1 MRLVHGNA
9 AARWLP
15 SRHNFALFR
24 LLAWLRLRN
33 AHPEPAPVILGIDR
47 HQSNTE
53 TWIVTAWVS
62 VMATIFIAE
71 VFAVPP
77 ALSFILAMAGFQVA
91 LITSGLTLAPL
102 WNAVTRLSTP
112 AVKVSSFAIMGLLTA
127 SAVVCT
133 TRPTWVRF
141 AGWHFLSM
149 LGLNAIAAVI
159 VFLLRNSITQLEES
173 MIGGAPSAR

>member
-1 MRLVHGNA
+1 MKMVQGNA

-33 AHPEPAPVILGIDR
+33 ARPVPSAVILGIDR

-53 TWIVTAWVS
+53 TWTVTVWVL
-62 VMATIFIAE
+62 VMATIFLSAALAI
-71 VFAVPP
+71 PL
-77 ALSFILAMAGFQVA
+77 ALSFVLAVAGFQVA
-91 LITSGLTLAPL
+91 LITSGLTIAPL
-102 WNAVTRLSTP
+102 WNAVTRLGTP
-112 AVKVSSFAIMGLLTA
+112 GVRVSSFVIMGLLTA
-127 SAVVCT
+127 GAAYCT

-149 LGLNAIAAVI
+149 LGLNAISAVI
-159 VFLLRNSITQLEES
+159 VFLLRDSIAQLEAS
-173 MIGGAPSAR
+173 AGGAPSAR

>member
-1 MRLVHGNA
+1 MKMVHGNA

-24 LLAWLRLRN
+24 LLAYVRLRN
-33 AHPEPAPVILGIDR
+33 ARPEPAAVILGVDR

-53 TWIVTAWVS
+53 TWLVTVWVLL
-62 VMATIFIAE
+62 MATIFIAA
-71 VFAVPP
+71 VFAVPL
-77 ALSFILAMAGFQVA
+77 ALSFILAVAGFQVA

-102 WNAVTRLSTP
+102 WNAATRLDTP
-112 AVKVSSFAIMGLLTA
+112 GVKVSSFAIMALLA
-127 SAVVCT
+127 AAAAYCA

-149 LGLNAIAAVI
+149 LALNAIAAVI
-159 VFLLRNSITQLEES
+159 VFLLRGPIAQLEATV
-173 MIGGAPSAR
+173 GGVPSAP